1 METQKIVNLLND
13 TDNENSKFAT
23 KKWYVI
29 DSESKGNYSHH
40 NPIKFLTKSI
50 ESSLCDYSDAY
61 ILVTGNI
68 TVAGGNANTKVA
80 FKNCA
85 PFKECRTEI
94 NETLVDKTEY
104 INIAMA
110 MYNLTEYS
118 NNYSDTSGSLS
129 LFKRDELNVD
139 DINSNLADDN
149 AASFKYNAS
158 INGNTTAGGDNSKKN
173 DVKLAVP
180 LKYLSNF
187 QRSSEMPLINCKVEL
202 SLEWYTKCVLIIGNG
217 THAFAVTDTKLYV
230 PVVFLKT
237 EDNAKL
243 SKLLNEGL
251 VYWNNYKIILKDYAA
266 NEKIR
271 ERLDA
276 SFQKDSRFFVIAYQ
290 RGGDNYVNE
299 EAFNKYFLPKI
310 TIEKYNVE
318 IEVRNL

>member
-1 METQKIVNLLND
+1 MQTQKIVNLLNGSD
-13 TDNENSKFAT
+13 IENSKFAT
-23 KKWYVI
+23 KKWCVI
-29 DSESKGNYSHH
+29 NDESKGNNSSDDE
-40 NPIKFLTKSI
+40 IKFLMRSL

-68 TVAGGNANTKVA
+68 TVAGGNANKKVA

-85 PFKECRTEI
+85 PFKERRTEI

-104 INIAMA
+104 INIAMP

-129 LFKRDELNVD
+129 LFKRDELNID

-158 INGNTTAGGDNSKKN
+158 INGNATAGGDNSKKN

-187 QRSSEMPLINCKVEL
+187 QRSSEMPLIKCKVEL

-217 THAFAVTDTKLYV
+217 THATFAVTDTKLYV

-276 SFQKDSRFFVIAYQ
+276 SFQKDSGFFCYC
-290 RGGDNYVNE
+290 
-299 EAFNKYFLPKI
+299 LS
-310 TIEKYNVE
+310 TWW
-318 IEVRNL
+318 